1 MYSFL
6 EMRYFVFKKVCF
18 WVKLVSCNSSTM
30 DVDDSIRYT
39 RLVNDILI

>member
-18 WVKLVSCNSSTM
+18 WVKLVSSNSATM
-30 DVDDSIRYT
+30 EVDDSIMYA
-39 RLVNDILI
+39 RLVNNILI

>member
-18 WVKLVSCNSSTM
+18 WVKLVSSNSATM
-30 DVDDSIRYT
+30 EVDDSIRYA

>member
-18 WVKLVSCNSSTM
+18 WVKLVSSNSVTS
-30 DVDDSIRYT
+30 DLDDSIKYA
-39 RLVNDILI
+39 RLVNDVLI

>member
-18 WVKLVSCNSSTM
+18 WVKLVSSTSSTM
-30 DVDDSIRYT
+30 EVDDSIRYA

>member
-18 WVKLVSCNSSTM
+18 WVKLVSSNSATM
-30 DVDDSIRYT
+30 EVDDSIDVLH
-39 RLVNDILI
+39 LVNDILI

>member
-6 EMRYFVFKKVCF
+6 ENRYFVFKKVCF

-30 DVDDSIRYT
+30 EVDDYIRYA
-39 RLVNDILI
+39 RLVNDI